1 MKTIIYSFYLVSVF
15 LIAVALLGGSVSKP
29 LVDGYSMKTIQTIG
43 IDKAKIDTMDV
54 LIDNSI
60 YNMNLMMY
68 KIEKLKNT
76 LTLQDNNT
84 KPVEFQNYKY
94 LYNSVYMPILSTV
107 SFALRILIGFTGVFI
122 LMITALI
129 HSVSSYFELRRR
141 VFILEQKIS
150 SLNR

>member
-1 MKTIIYSFYLVSVF
+1 M
-15 LIAVALLGGSVSKP
+15 LGGSLTRP

-76 LTLQDNNT
+76 LTLQDDNT
-84 KPVEFQNYKY
+84 KPIDFRNYKY
-94 LYNSVYMPILSTV
+94 LYNSVYMPIV
-107 SFALRILIGFTGVFI
+107 SAVSYVMRIVIGFTGIFI
-122 LMITALI
+122 LMLTALV
-129 HSVSSYFELRRR
+129 HSISSYLSLRKR
-141 VFILEQKIS
+141 VTVLEQKLGIQKQ
-150 SLNR
+150 

>member
-1 MKTIIYSFYLVSVF
+1 MKTIIFSFYLVSVF
-15 LIAVALLGGSVSKP
+15 LIAVALLGGSASKP
-29 LVDGYSMKTIQTIG
+29 LVEVYSMKAIQTIG

-76 LTLQDNNT
+76 LTLQDDNT
-84 KPVEFQNYKY
+84 KPLEFQHYKY
-94 LYNSVYMPILSTV
+94 LYNSLYMPILSTV
-107 SFALRILIGFTGVFI
+107 SFALRILIGFTGIFI

-129 HSVSSYFELRRR
+129 HSISSYFELRRR

>member
-1 MKTIIYSFYLVSVF
+1 MKTIIYSFYMVSVF
-15 LIAVALLGGSVSKP
+15 MIAVALLGGSLTRP

-76 LTLQDNNT
+76 LTLQDDNT
-84 KPVEFQNYKY
+84 KPIDFRNYKY
-94 LYNSVYMPILSTV
+94 LYNSVYMPIV
-107 SFALRILIGFTGVFI
+107 SAVSYVMRIVIGFTGIFI
-122 LMITALI
+122 LMLTALV
-129 HSVSSYFELRRR
+129 HSISSYLSLRKR
-141 VFILEQKIS
+141 VTVLEQKLGIQKQ
-150 SLNR
+150 

>member
-1 MKTIIYSFYLVSVF
+1 MKTIIFSFYLVSVF
-15 LIAVALLGGSVSKP
+15 LIAAALLGGSASKP
-29 LVDGYSMKTIQTIG
+29 LVEVYSMKAIQTIG

-76 LTLQDNNT
+76 LTLQDDNT
-84 KPVEFQNYKY
+84 KPLEFQHYKY
-94 LYNSVYMPILSTV
+94 LYNSLYMPILSTV
-107 SFALRILIGFTGVFI
+107 SFALRILIGFTGIFI

-129 HSVSSYFELRRR
+129 HSISSYFELRRR

-150 SLNR
+150 NLNR

>member
-1 MKTIIYSFYLVSVF
+1 MKTIIYSFYLISVL
-15 LIAVALLGGSVSKP
+15 LIAVAILGGTLSKH
-29 LVDGYSMKTIQTIG
+29 LVEGYSIKTIQTIG

-76 LTLQDNNT
+76 LKLKDDST

-94 LYNSVYMPILSTV
+94 IYNSVYAPILSAV
-107 SFALRILIGFTGVFI
+107 SFILRILIGFTGIFI
-122 LMITALI
+122 FMITALI
-129 HSVSSYFELRRR
+129 HTISSYLSLRNR
-141 VFILEQKIS
+141 VTILEQQLK
-150 SLNR
+150 SLKQ